1 MGLLDIQ
8 YTHEFANQNTN
19 SFKIS
24 ITHDIFTVHDNAL
37 FLRSPVMVY
46 PS

>member
-8 YTHEFANQNTN
+8 YTHEFANHNTN

-24 ITHDIFTVHDNAL
+24 IIHDIFTVHDNVL
-37 FLRSPVMVY
+37 FLWSPVTGY